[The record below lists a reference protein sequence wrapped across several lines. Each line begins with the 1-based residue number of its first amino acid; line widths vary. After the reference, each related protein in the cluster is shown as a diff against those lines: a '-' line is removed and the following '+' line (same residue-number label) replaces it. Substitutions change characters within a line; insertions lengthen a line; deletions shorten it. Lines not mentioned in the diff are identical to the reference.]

1 MRQMTGEFEIFKMSI
16 CFYIINYILLYHLLI
31 ILFMKLSLSA
41 FLILLLTCVSSA
53 QTRPDKSQL
62 AKTILADARLDTIEA
77 RGLRLLSG
85 FSAGTSYAEVWIRDL
100 NTFIKGSLKVHPEE
114 EVKSKLLMFFKMQGA
129 DGNIVDGVVDSA
141 TANVGYAYRYSPLLR
156 GWAAHKNT
164 VETDQESSLVQAVKK
179 YIDVTG
185 DTAILDEVIGN
196 KTVMQ
201 RMGDALKYIQKDR
214 WSAKYGL
221 VTGATTIDWGDV
233 QAEQGWGVAIND
245 KTKWSVDIYD
255 NAMYVIALHD
265 FIAMMPK
272 NYKSTTE
279 WAAVAAGITKNVR
292 KYLWD
297 AKAQKYHPHIYL
309 NGSPFPADF
318 NEDII
323 LYLGGSICAI
333 QAGFNTPAEVKE
345 INRQMLAAAA
355 KEKHATI
362 GITVYPPYPKEV
374 YPNMGPYNY
383 QNGGDW
389 TWFGGRMIAPL
400 MFYNMPLDAYK
411 ELSPMLD
418 RVIANNGFYEWYNVQ
433 TGKPSGS
440 GDFRGEAGVLYDAIT
455 AIKQWA
461 EKNK

>member
-1 MRQMTGEFEIFKMSI
+1 
-16 CFYIINYILLYHLLI
+16 
-31 ILFMKLSLSA
+31 MKLSISVS
-41 FLILLLTCVSSA
+41 LILFSA
-53 QTRPDKSQL
+53 CHLNAQVQSNNARL
-62 AKTILADARLDTIEA
+62 ARSILADARLDTVQA
-77 RGLRLLSG
+77 RGLKLLSG
-85 FSAGTSYAEVWIRDL
+85 FSAGTSYDEVWIRDF
-100 NTFIKGSLKVHPEE
+100 NTFIKGSLKVHPKE
-114 EVKSKLLMFFKMQGA
+114 EVKSKLLMFFKIQGT

-141 TANVGYAYRYSPLLR
+141 SANVGYVYRYSPLLR

-185 DTAILDEVIGN
+185 DTTILDEVIGN
-196 KTVMQ
+196 RTVIQ
-201 RMGDALKYIQKDR
+201 RMEDAFSYIQKDR
-214 WSAKYGL
+214 WSSKYGL

-233 QAEQGWGVAIND
+233 QAENGWGVAIND
-245 KTKWSVDIYD
+245 KTRWAIDIYD
-255 NAMYVIALHD
+255 NAMYVKALHD
-265 FIAMMPK
+265 FMDMKPK
-272 NYKSTTE
+272 NYKCSNN

-297 AKAQKYHPHIYL
+297 IKLKKYYPHVYL
-309 NGSPFPADF
+309 NGSPFPPGF
-318 NEDII
+318 NENRI

-355 KEKHATI
+355 KEKYATI

-389 TWFGGRMIAPL
+389 TWFGARMIAPL
-400 MFYNMPLDAYK
+400 LSYRMPLDAYN

-418 RVIANNGFYEWYNVQ
+418 RVIANKGFYEWYNVQ
-433 TGKPSGS
+433 TGKPEGS
-440 GDFRGEAGVLYDAIT
+440 GDFRGEAGVLYEAIT

>member
-1 MRQMTGEFEIFKMSI
+1 
-16 CFYIINYILLYHLLI
+16 
-31 ILFMKLSLSA
+31 MKLSLSA
-41 FLILLLTCVSSA
+41 VLILLSAYASSA
-53 QTRPDKSQL
+53 QSRSDQVQL
-62 AKTILADARLDTIEA
+62 AKTILADARLDTVEA

-100 NTFIKGSLKVHPEE
+100 NTFIKGSLKVHPKE
-114 EVKSKLLMFFKMQGA
+114 EVKSKLLMFFKLQGG

-185 DTAILDEVIGN
+185 DTAILNEVIGN
-196 KTVMQ
+196 KTVIQ
-201 RMGDALKYIQKDR
+201 RIEDAFKYIQNGR

-233 QAEQGWGVAIND
+233 QAEEGWGVAIND
-245 KTKWSVDIYD
+245 KTKWCVDIYD
-255 NAMYVIALHD
+255 NAMLVIALRD
-265 FIAMMPK
+265 FIAMKPK
-272 NYKSTTE
+272 NYKSTTD
-279 WAAVAAGITKNVR
+279 WAVVAAGITKNVR

-309 NGSPFPADF
+309 NGSPFPAGF
-318 NEDII
+318 KEDPI

-333 QAGFNTPAEVKE
+333 QAGFNTPAEVKA
-345 INRQMLAAAA
+345 INGQMLAASA
-355 KEKHATI
+355 KEKYATI
-362 GITVYPPYPKEV
+362 GLTVYPPYPKEV

-400 MFYNMPLDAYK
+400 LLYNMPQDAYK
-411 ELSPMLD
+411 ELSPMVA
-418 RVIANNGFYEWYNVQ
+418 RVIANSGFYEWYNVQ
-433 TGKPSGS
+433 TGKPAGS
-440 GDFRGEAGVLYDAIT
+440 GDFRGEAGVLYEAIT

-461 EKNK
+461 ERNQ

>member
-1 MRQMTGEFEIFKMSI
+1 
-16 CFYIINYILLYHLLI
+16 
-31 ILFMKLSLSA
+31 MKLSLSA
-41 FLILLLTCVSSA
+41 FFILLSAYSLSA
-53 QTRPDKSQL
+53 QTHPGRAQL

-77 RGLRLLSG
+77 RGLKLLSG
-85 FSAGTSYAEVWIRDL
+85 FSAGTSYAEVWIRDF
-100 NTFIKGSLKVHPEE
+100 NTFIKGSLKVHPKE
-114 EVKSKLLMFFKMQGA
+114 EVKSKLLMFFKIQGA

-179 YIDVTG
+179 YIDITG
-185 DTAILDEVIGN
+185 DTSILDESIGN
-196 KTVMQ
+196 KTVIQ
-201 RMGDALKYIQKDR
+201 RMEDAFNYIQKDR

-233 QAEQGWGVAIND
+233 QPEGGWGVAIND

-255 NAMYVIALHD
+255 NAMYVKALHD
-265 FIAMMPK
+265 FIAMKPK
-272 NYKSTTE
+272 NYKTTKD

-297 AKAQKYHPHIYL
+297 AKVQKYHPHIYL
-309 NGSPFPADF
+309 NGSPFPSGF
-318 NEDII
+318 NEDRI

-362 GITVYPPYPKEV
+362 GITVYPPYPKEA
-374 YPNMGPYNY
+374 YPNMAPYNY
-383 QNGGDW
+383 QNAGDW

-400 MFYNMPLDAYK
+400 LLYNMPSDAYK

-418 RVIANNGFYEWYNVQ
+418 RVIANKGFYEWYNVQ
-433 TGKPSGS
+433 TGKAAGS
-440 GDFRGEAGVLYDAIT
+440 GDFRGEAGVLYEAIT